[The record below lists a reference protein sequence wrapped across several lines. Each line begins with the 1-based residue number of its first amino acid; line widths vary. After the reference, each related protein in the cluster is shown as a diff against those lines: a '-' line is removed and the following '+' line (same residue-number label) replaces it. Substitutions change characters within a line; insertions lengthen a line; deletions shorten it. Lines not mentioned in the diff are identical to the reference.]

1 MQHAMLSRAT
11 TEPLIWV
18 TMKTRTCPMGM
29 YLATAPWT
37 DQVGLAIY
45 LVLEWHAKNTVERR
59 LTNRENDQYA
69 AQTQNEFL
77 VFLHK

>member
-1 MQHAMLSRAT
+1 
-11 TEPLIWV
+11 
-18 TMKTRTCPMGM
+18 MGM